1 MILITGAT
9 GTTGR
14 EIVKQLSDK
23 GVNIRLM
30 VRKRESAGLARS
42 SNIECVI
49 GDFDDFASLSGA
61 LAGVNRAFLLSPSS
75 AEQVTRESS
84 FIRAAQ
90 RAGVHHVVRF
100 SILGAELD
108 SPSRLI
114 RRHGQAEQLLRDSG
128 MAFTMLRPSY
138 FMQNLLWYTK
148 DIRSRGVFYSA
159 LPATCKHSHV
169 DVRDNAAV
177 AVAALTESGH
187 EGKVYRIT
195 GPQAL
200 SYQEVAEILSDA
212 ISKKVRYDDSLEN
225 YSRFLKDF
233 GLDVNEVLEL
243 DACVAK
249 GAGDGSAVTNTIF
262 ELTGRQPI
270 RFAQFAKDYSQRF

>member
-1 MILITGAT
+1 
-9 GTTGR
+9 
-14 EIVKQLSDK
+14 
-23 GVNIRLM
+23 M
-30 VRKRESAGLARS
+30 VRKRENANLPHS
-42 SNIECVI
+42 SDIEYVI
-49 GDFDDFASLSGA
+49 GNFDNVASLGAA
-61 LAGVNRAFLLSPSS
+61 LAGVERAFLLSPSS
-75 AEQVTRESS
+75 AEQVIREAN
-84 FIRAAQ
+84 FIRAAKQ
-90 RAGVHHVVRF
+90 AEVRHVVRF

-128 MAFTMLRPSY
+128 IAFTMLRPSY
-138 FMQNLLWYTK
+138 FMQNLLWYIN
-148 DIRSRGVFYSA
+148 DIRTRGVFYSA

-177 AVAALTESGH
+177 AVAALTGSGH

-195 GPQAL
+195 GPEAL

-212 ISKKVRYDDSLEN
+212 TGKKVRYDNSLEN
-225 YSRFLKDF
+225 YSRFLKDL

-270 RFAQFAKDYSQRF
+270 RFAQFAEDYSQLF